1 MARFANPPGD
11 RQTVP
16 RMRRRLFLAIGLL
29 LAATTACAQSP
40 DMVDKLN
47 KAFEQH
53 KLKPWTPQA
62 IGEIP
67 TPGAIQTPGA
77 MQIPKGIQAIT
88 VRDEQCAKRLAVA
101 ADVLFA
107 FDQSTLTPDAEETL
121 VVLGPKIQEAGVH
134 PIVIEGHTDSIGSD
148 QYNQTLSE
156 RRATAVKD
164 WLVARHFAPTTAGTK
179 GYGEARPLAPNGQ
192 PDGSDDPLGRQRNRR
207 VEVVIDTCS

>member
-1 MARFANPPGD
+1 
-11 RQTVP
+11 
-16 RMRRRLFLAIGLL
+16 MRRRLLLAIGLL

-47 KAFEQH
+47 KAFEKN

-77 MQIPKGIQAIT
+77 LQIPKGIQAIT
-88 VRDEQCAKRLAVA
+88 VRDEKCEKRLSVA

-134 PIVIEGHTDSIGSD
+134 PIVIEGHTDSIGAD
-148 QYNQTLSE
+148 QYNQALSE
-156 RRATAVKD
+156 RRATTVKD
-164 WLVARHFAPTTAGTK
+164 WLVARQIVPAAAGTK
-179 GYGEARPLAPNGQ
+179 GYGESRPVAPNTK
-192 PDGSDDPLGRQRNRR
+192 PDGSDDPAGRQRNRR